1 MYKVSILIPIY
12 KASGFIEKCAE
23 SVFSQ
28 TFESIEYIF
37 VDDCTPDDSIQKL
50 NQVLERFPHRK
61 NAVTLLQNEKNE
73 GISYSRQRAF
83 DVATA
88 DYFLAMDSD
97 DWIEPDMIENLYNKA
112 IETNADM
119 VYSPYFE
126 EYPNGESKIIE
137 PKFSTNK
144 TELIYNALMGFSSYW
159 NKLISRKVMTD
170 NNVKT
175 LEGVSYADD
184 LVVVVKLLYYS
195 ARFAEVKNPFYHYV
209 IYNQHSITKKK
220 SNTRHIIDQLL
231 VVQEVERFL
240 KSKPDF
246 EDYTKMLIELKSL
259 RKVRIIRSTFGDAQ
273 YLSLFPEINRHIASL
288 PFPLKSK
295 IILKLS
301 AHNQHFLLKN
311 FLKLLGLLRNIVE

>member
-12 KASGFIEKCAE
+12 NASGFIEKCAE

-61 NAVTLLQNEKNE
+61 KAVTVLRNNKNE

-119 VYSPYFE
+119 VQSSHR
-126 EYPNGESKIIE
+126 YP
-137 PKFSTNK
+137 
-144 TELIYNALMGFSSYW
+144 
-159 NKLISRKVMTD
+159 
-170 NNVKT
+170 
-175 LEGVSYADD
+175 
-184 LVVVVKLLYYS
+184 
-195 ARFAEVKNPFYHYV
+195 
-209 IYNQHSITKKK
+209 
-220 SNTRHIIDQLL
+220 
-231 VVQEVERFL
+231 
-240 KSKPDF
+240 
-246 EDYTKMLIELKSL
+246 
-259 RKVRIIRSTFGDAQ
+259 
-273 YLSLFPEINRHIASL
+273 
-288 PFPLKSK
+288 
-295 IILKLS
+295 
-301 AHNQHFLLKN
+301 
-311 FLKLLGLLRNIVE
+311 